1 MDSGFYSAFTGL
13 AARMQSLDLV
23 ANNLA
28 NVNTVGY
35 KGQKEF
41 YRAFAASLQNNRL
54 TPLNQAVN
62 NFGLLG
68 GSRIDFSAGSL
79 DSTGND
85 TDLAIDGAGFF
96 ALKTKAGADRYTRNG
111 NFRLNTE
118 RQLVDSQGNLVQGN
132 EGAIQLPNGTLTIS
146 ADGTISVDGAIVAT
160 LKMVD
165 FPPGAQLAPEGDT
178 DFTAP
183 AGAAKPAVAAQVR
196 QGMLEASNSN
206 PVSGAIA
213 LIDLQR
219 NAEMMQRALSIF
231 NTDFNQTAV
240 QELSRV

>member
-41 YRAFAASLQNNRL
+41 YRAFAASLQSSRL
-54 TPLNQAVN
+54 TPLNQAIN
-62 NFGLLG
+62 DFGLLG
-68 GSRIDFSAGSL
+68 GSRIDFTAGSL
-79 DSTGND
+79 DTTGND

-96 ALKTKAGADRYTRNG
+96 AVKTKAGAERYTRNG
-111 NFRLNTE
+111 NFSLNTQ
-118 RQLVDSQGNLVQGN
+118 RQLVDSQGNLVQGQ
-132 EGAIQLPNGTLTIS
+132 EGPIQLPNGKLTIS
-146 ADGTISVDGAIVAT
+146 TDGTVSVDGAIVTT
-160 LKMVD
+160 LKIID
-165 FPPGAQLAPEGDT
+165 FAPGTQLAPEGNT

-183 AGAAKPAVAAQVR
+183 AGSAKPALAAQLR

-206 PVSGAIA
+206 PVAGAVA

>member
-28 NVNTVGY
+28 NVNTAGY

-41 YRAFAASLQNNRL
+41 YRAFAASLQNSRL

-62 NFGLLG
+62 DFGLLG
-68 GSRIDFSAGSL
+68 GSRVDFSPGSL
-79 DSTGND
+79 DTTGND

-96 ALKTKAGADRYTRNG
+96 AVKTKTGADRYTRNG
-111 NFRLNTE
+111 NFSLNTQ
-118 RQLVDSQGNLVQGN
+118 RQLVDSQGDLVQGN
-132 EGAIQLPNGTLTIS
+132 DGAIQLPNGKLTIS
-146 ADGTISVDGAIVAT
+146 TDGTVSVDGAIVST
-160 LKMVD
+160 LKIVD
-165 FPPGAQLAPEGDT
+165 FPPGTQLSPEGST

-206 PVSGAIA
+206 PVMGAVA

>member
-41 YRAFAASLQNNRL
+41 YRSFVASLQNSRL
-54 TPLNQAVN
+54 TSLNQAVN
-62 NFGLLG
+62 DFGLLG
-68 GSRIDFSAGSL
+68 GSRIDFTAGSL

-96 ALKTKAGADRYTRNG
+96 AVKTKAGADRFTRNG
-111 NFRLNTE
+111 NFSLNTQ
-118 RQLVDSQGNLVQGN
+118 RQLVDSQGNLVQGQD
-132 EGAIQLPNGTLTIS
+132 GPIQLPTGKLTVS
-146 ADGTISVDGAIVAT
+146 TDGTVSVDGAIVTT
-160 LKMVD
+160 LKVVD
-165 FPPGAQLAPEGDT
+165 FAPGTQLTPEGNT

-183 AGAAKPAVAAQVR
+183 AGAAKPALAAQIR
-196 QGMLEASNSN
+196 EGMLEASNSN
-206 PVSGAIA
+206 PVAGAVA

>member
-13 AARMQSLDLV
+13 AARMQSLDVV

-28 NVNTVGY
+28 NVNTAGY

-41 YRAFAASLQNNRL
+41 YQSFAASLQNSRL

-62 NFGLLG
+62 DFGLLG
-68 GSRIDFSAGSL
+68 GARIDFSAGSL
-79 DSTGND
+79 DTTGND
-85 TDLAIDGAGFF
+85 TDMAIDGAGFF
-96 ALKTKAGADRYTRNG
+96 VVKTKAGAERFTRNG
-111 NFRLNTE
+111 NFTLNTK
-118 RQLVDSQGNLVQGN
+118 RQLVDSQGNLVQGDD
-132 EGAIQLPNGTLTIS
+132 GAIQLPAGKLTVS
-146 ADGTISVDGAIVAT
+146 TDGTVSVDGAIVSKM
-160 LKMVD
+160 KMVD
-165 FPPGAQLAPEGDT
+165 FAPGTQLVPEGNT

-183 AGAAKPAVAAQVR
+183 PNTAKPALAAQLR

-206 PVSGAIA
+206 PVMGAVS

-231 NTDFNQTAV
+231 NSDFNQTAV
-240 QELSRV
+240 QELPRV

>member
-41 YRAFAASLQNNRL
+41 YRAYTASLQNSPL
-54 TPLNQAVN
+54 SPLNQAIN
-62 NFGLLG
+62 DFGLLG

-96 ALKTKAGADRYTRNG
+96 DVKTKAGADRYTRNG
-111 NFRLNTE
+111 NFGLNTQ
-118 RQLVDSQGNLVQGN
+118 RQLVDSQGNLVQGQD
-132 EGAIQLPNGTLTIS
+132 GPVQLPNGKLTIS
-146 ADGTISVDGAIVAT
+146 TDGTVSVDGALVAT
-160 LKMVD
+160 LKVVD
-165 FPPGAQLAPEGDT
+165 FAPGTQLTPEGNT

-183 AGAAKPAVAAQVR
+183 AGAAKPALAAQVR
-196 QGMLEASNSN
+196 EGMLESSNSN
-206 PVSGAIA
+206 PVAGAVA